1 MENGVMSKLQRLKKS
16 NIVRHSVELFFTQG
30 FASVI
35 AMVNTSL
42 MVKSLGMTAVG
53 IVGSIVAYATFFDG
67 LLNFQSYNSVI
78 KYGSEA
84 KAENNTERLF
94 SYFRMAFYQDAV
106 TAILAALLGAVC
118 METVSSW
125 LQWSNEVKEL
135 ALFYLITIPMNI
147 NGSTNGVLRLNDKFT
162 YTGTIS
168 IITNALKTVFL
179 VLMMNR
185 GFTVREYLYVEI
197 GRIFLYNVTVFVV
210 SNHVNIKKYGRSP
223 YAGRFV
229 FDKEFTKYNIYNNLR
244 TTVDMPTG
252 QVVNLLINKFLG
264 FEAVGIYTVLTK
276 IGSIVSK
283 VTSPISQSMLPEISM
298 MVAKGKK
305 KRAWQIGKKLFI
317 YVNAIG
323 VLAAFIMCL
332 MYKLWMPFFMEVTM
346 KNNLYFGF
354 YILYLAFTSA
364 SVGIHSYFI
373 ACNYVKANL
382 YISCICNVLYI
393 LLLFLTIQR
402 FELYAVIG
410 SLLGQAMLVMLCKL
424 YYVKRVQNLGRT
436 SE

>member
-1 MENGVMSKLQRLKKS
+1 MSKLQRLRKN

-42 MVKSLGMTAVG
+42 MVKGLGMTAVG

-106 TAILAALLGAVC
+106 TAILAALLGAAC

-135 ALFYLITIPMNI
+135 ALVYLITIPMNI

-168 IITNALKTVFL
+168 IITNALKTVCL
-179 VLMMNR
+179 VFMMNW

-197 GRIFLYNVTVFVV
+197 GRILLYNATVFIV
-210 SNHVNIKKYGRSP
+210 SNHVNIEKYGKSP
-223 YAGRFV
+223 YVGRFV

-317 YVNAIG
+317 YVNALG
-323 VLAAFIMCL
+323 VLAACILCL

-354 YILYLAFTSA
+354 YILYLALTSA

-382 YISCICNVLYI
+382 YICCICNVLYI

-402 FELYAVIG
+402 FELFAVIG
-410 SLLGQAMLVMLCKL
+410 SLLGQAMLVILCKL
-424 YYVKRVQNLGRT
+424 YYVKRVQRLGRT

>member
-1 MENGVMSKLQRLKKS
+1 MKNGAMSKLLRLKNN

-30 FASVI
+30 FASAI

-42 MVKSLGMTAVG
+42 MVKGLGMTSVG

-84 KAENNTERLF
+84 KVENNTDRLF
-94 SYFRMAFYQDAV
+94 AYFRMAFYQDAF
-106 TAILAALLGAVC
+106 TAILAALLGVAC
-118 METVSSW
+118 MGIVSSW

-135 ALFYLITIPMNI
+135 ALLYLVTIPMNI

-168 IITNALKTVFL
+168 IITNALKTVCL
-179 VLMMNR
+179 VVMMNR
-185 GFTVREYLYVEI
+185 GFTVKQYLYVEI
-197 GRIFLYNVTVFVV
+197 GRILLYNITVFIV
-210 SNHVNIKKYGRSP
+210 SNHVNIRKYGKSP
-223 YAGRFV
+223 YIGRFV

-264 FEAVGIYTVLTK
+264 FEAVGVYTVLTK
-276 IGSIVSK
+276 IGSAVSK

-298 MVAKGKK
+298 MVATGKK
-305 KRAWQIGKKLFI
+305 KKAWQIGKKLFI

-323 VLAAFIMCL
+323 LMVTCVLCVA
-332 MYKLWMPFFMEVTM
+332 YKMWMPFFMDATM
-346 KNNLYFGF
+346 ENNIYFGF
-354 YILYLAFTSA
+354 YVLYLAFTSA
-364 SVGIHSYFI
+364 SAGIHSYFI

-382 YISCICNVLYI
+382 YICIICNVLYI
-393 LLLFLTIQR
+393 LLLFLTIQQL
-402 FELYAVIG
+402 ELYAVIG
-410 SLLGQAMLVMLCKL
+410 SLLGQAMLVILCKL

-436 SE
+436 S